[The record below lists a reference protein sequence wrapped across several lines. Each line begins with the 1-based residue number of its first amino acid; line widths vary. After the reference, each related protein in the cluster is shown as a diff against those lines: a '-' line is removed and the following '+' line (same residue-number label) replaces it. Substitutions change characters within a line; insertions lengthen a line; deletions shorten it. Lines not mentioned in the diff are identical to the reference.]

1 MSKNFLSL
9 TKSYVTRNATHF
21 TSNSTKCAK
30 VRWKSPQCHPSLRR
44 SAVRV
49 RTASIHPSD
58 TPTSSTTTLTIQ
70 NRMQPERA
78 GGRARAP
85 VLCVILLLCRT
96 ISKENGDQETNQ
108 RPMERGEEG
117 DHLTFLNAFT

>member
-1 MSKNFLSL
+1 MSYLSQNL
-9 TKSYVTRNATHF
+9 TLLGMRHISHPFPPNVQKSVG
-21 TSNSTKCAK
+21 
-30 VRWKSPQCHPSLRR
+30 SPLVPSVFK
-44 SAVRV
+44 AVR
-49 RTASIHPSD
+49 RTRTTSIHPSD

-78 GGRARAP
+78 SGRARAP

-108 RPMERGEEG
+108 RPRERGEEG